1 MASKK
6 LFASKSSSKS
16 NSVKVIK
23 VANTV
28 NEAGGIAY
36 KREDKAALAQ
46 LCITGCFNSTYYVS
60 DKDQLNKVIELANKV
75 EPEFVA
81 KLAVYAHKYGA
92 MKDSPS
98 VLCAVLASKGS
109 DYLPKIF
116 SQVIDNP
123 KMLRNFV
130 QVMRSGVAGRKSLGS
145 RSKKLVQNYLESMSD
160 EQLFRANVGND
171 PSLKDVIKLC
181 HPKPGDKSRQAL
193 YAYLLDKEYNKED
206 LCNLVSQFEV
216 FKKDMGT
223 EIPNV
228 PFQMLTALP
237 LKDEHWAS
245 IAHNATWTQVRMNLN
260 TFARHNVLKD
270 EKVVNKLAAKLA
282 DKEQVRWAKA
292 FPYQLFTAWQNITAD
307 VPMQLGVALQDAAE
321 HATENVPDFGGKKV
335 VVLVDVSGSMSSP
348 VTGTRGTVST
358 KTRCIDAAA
367 LFACAVL
374 RKNVNAVVI
383 PFDTRVHDVRL
394 NPRDSLVTN
403 AKLLASFG
411 GGGTNCSAAVKY
423 LNSKNMNADL
433 VVFVSDNAS
442 WMDNAGY
449 GATETM
455 NEWNKFKVRNKDAKL
470 ACIDIT
476 PSGSTQAHNRV
487 DILNLGGFSDTLFE
501 VVSKFAQN
509 GNDGDLW
516 VKMIQDSVEL

>member
-6 LFASKSSSKS
+6 LFASKSSKS
-16 NSVKVIK
+16 NSVKVTK

-46 LCITGCFNSTYYVS
+46 LCITGCFNNTYYVS
-60 DKDQLNKVIELANKV
+60 DKDQLDKVIDLANKV

-81 KLAVYAHKYGA
+81 KLATYAHKYGA
-92 MKDSPS
+92 MKDSPA

-109 DYLPKIF
+109 DYLPKVF
-116 SQVIDNP
+116 GQVIDNP

-145 RSKKLVQNYLESMSD
+145 RSKRLVQNYLESMSD

-171 PSLKDVIKLC
+171 PSLKDIIKLC

-206 LCNLVSQFEV
+206 LCKLVSQFEV

-237 LKDEHWAS
+237 LTNEHWTS
-245 IAHNATWTQVRMNLN
+245 IADNATWTQVRMNLN
-260 TFARHNVLKD
+260 TFARHDVLKD
-270 EKVVNKLAAKLA
+270 ANLVKKLATKLA
-282 DKEQVRWAKA
+282 DKEQVRKANA
-292 FPYQLFTAWQNITAD
+292 FPYQLFTAWQNITSD

-321 HATENVPDFGGKKV
+321 HAVQNVPDFGGKKV

-348 VTGTRGTVST
+348 ITGTRGTTTT

-374 RKNVNAVVI
+374 RKNVDAVVI
-383 PFDTRVHDVRL
+383 PFDTRIHDVRL
-394 NPRDSLVTN
+394 NPRDSMVTN

-411 GGGTNCSAAVKY
+411 GGGTNCSAAIQY
-423 LNSKNMNADL
+423 LNVKNISADL
-433 VVFVSDNAS
+433 VVMISDNES
-442 WMDNAGY
+442 WCDNNRY

-455 NEWNKFKVRNKDAKL
+455 NQWNKFKVKNKEARL

-476 PSGSTQAHNRV
+476 PSSSTQAHNRT

-501 VVSKFAQN
+501 VVNKFAQN

-516 VKMIQDSVEL
+516 IKVIESVEL